1 MWEGRKENFQHWS
14 CRVKGWGLFGD
25 VGVIQEV
32 WGPAQPPRCSK
43 GLEWRLEVGEHAG
56 QQLAPEG
63 LTRPGRN
70 RGKGVVG
77 PGTCQGGAV
86 LTSVPPALPSFGPAG
101 VSTAPGLSEVFAL
114 DGWIS
119 QPAEVWNV
127 KQNEQNARNML
138 LRATK
143 RNKIWR
149 PRILVLAPAARML
162 LPHTEAGKQQGARA
176 GQAVRA
182 NLGGHCGRWQQHFL
196 AIFEEG
202 LRFLPS
208 ASMLKASE
216 TQNSWDPF
224 LPGRAHG
231 D

>member
-1 MWEGRKENFQHWS
+1 M
-14 CRVKGWGLFGD
+14 
-25 VGVIQEV
+25 
-32 WGPAQPPRCSK
+32 
-43 GLEWRLEVGEHAG
+43 
-56 QQLAPEG
+56 
-63 LTRPGRN
+63 
-70 RGKGVVG
+70 
-77 PGTCQGGAV
+77 
-86 LTSVPPALPSFGPAG
+86 
-101 VSTAPGLSEVFAL
+101 
-114 DGWIS
+114 
-119 QPAEVWNV
+119 

-216 TQNSWDPF
+216 TQNS
-224 LPGRAHG
+224 
-231 D
+231 